1 MMREEGVREWLFWI
15 RDQIS
20 ERGKEELLR
29 PEVDKNLNILPAN
42 PLPCITHSPPRS
54 SIFGVCVSCYSIP
67 EISDVSIS
75 SPLEKGTR
83 EIGDPG

>member
-1 MMREEGVREWLFWI
+1 MEWYRTCVLPIRLPGVASLV
-15 RDQIS
+15 
-20 ERGKEELLR
+20 L
-29 PEVDKNLNILPAN
+29 
-42 PLPCITHSPPRS
+42 
-54 SIFGVCVSCYSIP
+54 CVSRCSIP